1 MKQKNFLR
9 ILMIICF
16 GLISKNINS
25 QSAGDIAFIAF
36 NADGDDEFAI
46 VALANIPANTS
57 IWFTDNEWDG
67 DSFNN
72 INEGEVEWS
81 HTSILPAG
89 SIVVIQG
96 NSGTLVSDL
105 GTISGSGINLGA
117 SNETLY
123 ALLSQPLASTMV
135 SPGFLAGISND
146 DSGSGGTLTGT
157 GLTSG
162 TNFIDFDDDAD
173 GYKYAE
179 SRTNQA
185 LFSDYLPL
193 IMNTANWQTETSDGT
208 LILPISTTSFTVG
221 AATPG
226 ITLGTVS
233 NNTNETG
240 TTATFTIVLDAQ
252 PTTNVVL
259 NISSGDTGEVTLDLA
274 TVTFTNADWD
284 TPQTVTATGV
294 DDALSDGSIVV
305 TITVAVDDA
314 SSDDDYDAAVDINTT
329 VTNEDDELP
338 DLVINEFQADPDATL
353 GDANGDGSV
362 DTGDDEFIE
371 IYNASGAELNIT
383 NYTIEENSGLKH
395 TFPDGT
401 ILPAGA
407 VIVVFAG
414 GTPTGIPCLTQ
425 IASTGSL
432 SLNNG
437 GDSITIKDASSTVVT
452 TYTYGSEGGDNQS
465 MTRDIDLTGA
475 FVKHST
481 IAGNAVLFSPG
492 RKNADNIPFSK
503 TWTGTTNNDWATT
516 TNWDSNSNPSTSTDN
531 VWIPIGL
538 TNYPTS
544 AAAVTVNS
552 VTINS
557 GATLKATN
565 TFTANVT
572 YNRTLTN
579 GSQWYYMS
587 SPVVGATYNDA
598 WATANSVTSGQNN
611 NKGLSWY
618 DNTSYDTNTGAGDTE
633 TGYWRYLQSDDSN
646 TGPFNV
652 GQGYGIITSSS
663 TTVSF
668 IGTGINTSSKT
679 RAITTDVSNFNM
691 VGNPFTS
698 YLNLG
703 EFYADNPKTTV
714 LAETEAY
721 FWNGSSYD
729 TKTSGLHS
737 TYEIAPGQG
746 FFIEAVEDTNL
757 TFDISDTNHLADT
770 AEGADTF
777 QKSSRPEI
785 HLFLSDGTSRRYS
798 NFYYIDGTTTGFD
811 SGYDGKLFGGVTQS
825 FALYSHLVSDSEG
838 KHFQLQS
845 LPKDNYEN
853 MVIPVGISADA
864 GKEITFTADVLNLP
878 SGLKVLLED
887 RQTNTFTRLDE
898 TNSEYKVRLTEA
910 SNGVGRFYMHTTE
923 SAMSTESVILNSVSI
938 FKTNSSTLKITGLPQ
953 GKTSFYLYNI
963 LGKEM
968 MTNIFT
974 SNGNKEISL
983 SKLASGIYL
992 AKIKTK
998 KGAISKKIILE

>member
-1 MKQKNFLR
+1 MKKKKRITLLFLCM
-9 ILMIICF
+9 LF
-16 GLISKNINS
+16 
-25 QSAGDIAFIAF
+25 SASGSWGQIY
-36 NADGDDEFAI
+36 NADFSNNDDGFA
-46 VALANIPANTS
+46 
-57 IWFTDNEWDG
+57 D
-67 DSFNN
+67 
-72 INEGEVEWS
+72 
-81 HTSILPAG
+81 HTSDSPPTSAPKSVGPFGAISNKWFLSYTSTPSTDG
-89 SIVVIQG
+89 SANSFKV
-96 NSGTLVSDL
+96 SGTELVSDDWGGQGIFKSQNIDVSAINAVDISAL
-105 GTISGSGINLGA
+105 TVNSGANDNTFKYFYILNGGARVESTNISSTNGNNIDYTISGLD
-117 SNETLY
+117 
-123 ALLSQPLASTMV
+123 V
-135 SPGFLAGISND
+135 SAVNSLVVGFEFDEN
-146 DSGSGGTLTGT
+146 GSG
-157 GLTSG
+157 
-162 TNFIDFDDDAD
+162 D
-173 GYKYAE
+173 GY
-179 SRTNQA
+179 T
-185 LFSDYLPL
+185 
-193 IMNTANWQTETSDGT
+193 TS
-208 LILPISTTSFTVG
+208 SFTVSTAA

-226 ITLGTVS
+226 ITLGSVS

-240 TTATFTIVLDAQ
+240 TKATFTVVLDVQ
-252 PTTNVVL
+252 PTTDVVL

-274 TVTFTNADWD
+274 TLTFKNADWD

-294 DDALSDGSIVV
+294 DDALQDGSIAV

-314 SSDDDYDAAVDINTT
+314 SSDDNYDAVIAVTT
-329 VTNEDDELP
+329 TITNEDDELP

-362 DTGDDEFIE
+362 DTSDDEFIE
-371 IYNASGAELNIT
+371 IYNASSAELNIT
-383 NYTIEENSGLKH
+383 DYTIEENSGLKH
-395 TFPDGT
+395 TFSEGT

-425 IASTGSL
+425 IASAGLL

-437 GDSITIKDASSTVVT
+437 GDSIIIKDASSTIVT

-465 MTRDIDLTGA
+465 IARNTDLTGA
-475 FVKHST
+475 FVKHAT
-481 IAGNAVLFSPG
+481 IAGNAILFSPG

-531 VWIPIGL
+531 VWIPAGL

-544 AAAVTVNS
+544 AAAVSVNA

-572 YNRTLTN
+572 YHRTLTN

-587 SPVVGATYNDA
+587 SPVVGETYNNV
-598 WATANSVTSGQNN
+598 WAAVNLVTSGQNN
-611 NKGLSWY
+611 NQGLSWY
-618 DNTSYDTNTGAGDTE
+618 DNTSYDTDTGTGDTE

-646 TGPFNV
+646 NGSFNV
-652 GQGYGIITSSS
+652 GQGYGVITSSS
-663 TTVSF
+663 STVSF
-668 IGTGINTSSKT
+668 TGTGINTSSKT
-679 RAITTDVSNFNM
+679 SAITTDVSNFNL

-698 YLNLG
+698 FLNLG
-703 EFYADNPKTTV
+703 DFYADNPKTTI

-746 FFIEAVEDTNL
+746 FFIEAADDTNL
-757 TFDISDTNHLADT
+757 TFDIRDTNHLADT

-785 HLFLSDGTSRRYS
+785 HLFLSDGATSRYS
-798 NFYYIDGTTTGFD
+798 NFYYIDGTTSGFD
-811 SGYDGKLFGGVTQS
+811 SGYDGKLFGGIRQS
-825 FALYSHLVSDSEG
+825 FALYSHLVADSDG

-853 MVIPVGISADA
+853 MVIPVGISAGA
-864 GKEITFTADVLNLP
+864 GKEISFTADVLNLP
-878 SGLKVLLED
+878 SGLKVFLED
-887 RQTNTFTRLDE
+887 RQTNTFTRLDK
-898 TNSEYKVRLTEA
+898 TNSEYKVRLTET

-923 SAMSTESVILNSVSI
+923 RALSTEDVILNSVGI
-938 FKTNSSTLKITGLPQ
+938 FKTSASTLKITGLPQ

-968 MTNIFT
+968 MATIFT

-992 AKIKTK
+992 AKIQSEKE
-998 KGAISKKIILE
+998 AISKKIILE